1 MGHLGFLQLS
11 KTCTLRFTKVRTL
24 SLTLV
29 TGSHIQVLMS
39 GEGGGTDLPDPEP
52 IRTVMDTTESSDE
65 DSEDIDILIFTPEE
79 NKKTVLHFLSAF
91 MYACL

>member
-1 MGHLGFLQLS
+1 
-11 KTCTLRFTKVRTL
+11 
-24 SLTLV
+24 
-29 TGSHIQVLMS
+29 MS
-39 GEGGGTDLPDPEP
+39 GKGGGTDLPDPEP

-79 NKKTVLHFLSAF
+79 HKKTVLHFLSAF